1 MKAIKV
7 TIIAHDDTWGAVS
20 HRTESIMITFDIPE
34 PQYHR
39 NGDGFPLLCCTVA
52 DNGKALDWVKLH
64 FPDAEIRIVDKQ
76 TQFNRF

>member
-34 PQYHR
+34 PECVR
-39 NGDGFPLLCCTVA
+39 NGDGLPLLCCTVA
-52 DNGKALDWVKLH
+52 DKGKALPWVKLH
-64 FPDAEIRIVDKQ
+64 FPDAEIKYVDRENPNDS
-76 TQFNRF
+76 F